1 MFGWNLKHSSLR
13 PIALDIGHSHVKM
26 VQLQLGGGRTSVVAA
41 CKAPIDAVPDDNP
54 QKRTDAVVEAVRQML
69 ARNPFHGRNVVSHL
83 PNSALRMTSL
93 RLQESDPNRIMK
105 ALAAEAADRFGLS
118 PDVDIVNYLVAGAVR
133 QNDDVKN
140 ELIVIAAADDAIRA
154 HIEMLERAQ
163 LRPVSIDTI
172 PTALFRGFT
181 RSLRRQEDK
190 QRTAIFVDIGA
201 RYTSIVFGRAGEIN
215 FIKQVKVGVDDFDT
229 AIAERLDIQ
238 PGQAQSLRAKF
249 RRERSAEYATVSVSD
264 TDRLLEESTK
274 LDPQTRQAI
283 VDSLTAVSE
292 RVTEEIS
299 LCLRYYTVSFRGKRV
314 ERAWVSGGGAYETIL
329 LNVLKRKLAV
339 EVDVAYPL
347 RGCDTSGKNI
357 EANLGGD
364 RRGALSEWAVAV
376 GLGLKGCSRTRMPVD
391 EPEPVAASA

>member
-13 PIALDIGHSHVKM
+13 PIALDIGHSYVKM
-26 VQLQLGGGRTSVVAA
+26 VQLQLNSGRTSVVAA
-41 CKAPIDAVPDDNP
+41 CKAPINTAPDDNP
-54 QKRTDAVVEAVRQML
+54 DKRTDAVVEAIRQML

-93 RLQESDPNRIMK
+93 RLQESDHNRIMK
-105 ALAAEAADRFGLS
+105 ALAGEVSDRFGLN
-118 PDVDIVNYLVAGAVR
+118 PDVDIINYLVAGAVR

-140 ELIVIAAADDAIRA
+140 ELIVIAASDEAVRA
-154 HIEMLERAQ
+154 HIDVLERAQ

-172 PTALFRGFT
+172 PTALYRSFT

-190 QRTAIFVDIGA
+190 ERTAVFIDIGA
-201 RYTSIVFGRAGEIN
+201 RYTSIVFGRTGEIN
-215 FIKQVKVGVDDFDT
+215 FVKQVRLGVDDFDS
-229 AIAERLDIQ
+229 AIAERLDVR
-238 PGQAQSLRAKF
+238 PAEAQALRAKF
-249 RRERSAEYATVSVSD
+249 RKERAAEYATVSAAD
-264 TDRLLEESTK
+264 TERLLEESTK

-283 VDSLTAVSE
+283 VDALTAVSE
-292 RVTEEIS
+292 KVTEEIS

-314 ERAWVSGGGAYETIL
+314 ERAWVSGGGAYESIL

-364 RRGALSEWAVAV
+364 RRGALSEWAVAI
-376 GLGLKGCSRTRMPVD
+376 GLGLKGYTRTRIAAD
-391 EPEPVAASA
+391 EPEPAAAGA